1 MRSEAAGIK
10 TAAFFIP
17 PLTFTMKNG
26 FIEVNPENP
35 ENPEILSKFK
45 GVAQNRNPSSFAS

>member
-1 MRSEAAGIK
+1 
-10 TAAFFIP
+10 
-17 PLTFTMKNG
+17 MKNG
-26 FIEVNPENP
+26 FIEVNP